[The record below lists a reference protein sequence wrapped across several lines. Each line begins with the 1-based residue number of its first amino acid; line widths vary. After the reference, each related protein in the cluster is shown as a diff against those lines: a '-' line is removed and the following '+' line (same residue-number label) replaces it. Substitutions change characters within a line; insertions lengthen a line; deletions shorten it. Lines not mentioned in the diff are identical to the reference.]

1 MYLLVVLV
9 LESYDYTLP
18 FFQQGVEDLLHQ
30 PATPIIPTQGKLFV
44 FTVKKQGI
52 LLMSVLH
59 RLDVQGMPNILE

>member
-9 LESYDYTLP
+9 LESYDSILP
-18 FFQQGVEDLLHQ
+18 SFPPRGAALLHQ